1 MIKIG
6 NEYIFNFRI
15 EDNCTNEDDIELCV
29 HNSGLNCKVI
39 EYVATNEHGNLYE
52 VESCTGS
59 QFFAYDCELDEL
71 KEKDIRYWHE
81 CGFDKV

>member
-1 MIKIG
+1 MIEIG
-6 NEYIFNFRI
+6 KEYIFNFRI
-15 EDNCTNEDDIELCV
+15 EDNCTNEDDIELCI

-39 EYVATNEHGNLYE
+39 ELVATNEHGNLYE

-71 KEKDIRYWHE
+71 KEKDVRCWNE